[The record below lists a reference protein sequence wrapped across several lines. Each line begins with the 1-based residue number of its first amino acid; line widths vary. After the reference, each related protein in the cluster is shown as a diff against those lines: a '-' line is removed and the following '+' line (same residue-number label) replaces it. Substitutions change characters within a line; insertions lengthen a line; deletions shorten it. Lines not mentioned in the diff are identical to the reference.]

1 MSELVLEQPTVS
13 EVVAAIRAN
22 EIAELDAQR
31 QNELAMLGAAASMS
45 SVAGRQDAGRTLLGL
60 RRNVEAG
67 QGLETKVNGVSV
79 SATADG
85 ATAVVTLRQEAVR
98 QRRFLFI
105 GRVREVQDARDVSV
119 TISTAGTASVAGRGL
134 APFTPYRSTL
144 GDFRTVA
151 NATARRAAGVGSRSL
166 VTINRLPEVP
176 VPQPRYVPAEQ
187 EQQARD
193 LPSDPASDNAH
204 LN

>member
-1 MSELVLEQPTVS
+1 
-13 EVVAAIRAN
+13 
-22 EIAELDAQR
+22 
-31 QNELAMLGAAASMS
+31 
-45 SVAGRQDAGRTLLGL
+45 
-60 RRNVEAG
+60 
-67 QGLETKVNGVSV
+67 
-79 SATADG
+79 
-85 ATAVVTLRQEAVR
+85 
-98 QRRFLFI
+98 
-105 GRVREVQDARDVSV
+105 V